1 MSRVRIGVISDTHGL
16 LRSQAETILQGCQ
29 HIIHAGDLDH
39 PSILTELASIA
50 PTTAV
55 RGNMD
60 VGPWAQDL
68 KTTERLRLDQW
79 SILVV
84 HSISDLPDPLGD
96 TDIVIFGHS
105 HKFSQEKREGR
116 LYQPGERR
124 PEALSAPCEHGCP
137 QPGKRGQGGASAP
150 PVKALNQRLSTVC
163 SGAVGGRSPA
173 APWLWGA

>member
-16 LRSQAETILQGCQ
+16 LRSQAKTILQGCQ

-116 LYQPGERR
+116 LYLNPGSAGPRRFLLPVSMAVLSLGKEAKVERV
-124 PEALSAPCEHGCP
+124 LLQS
-137 QPGKRGQGGASAP
+137 K
-150 PVKALNQRLSTVC
+150 L
-163 SGAVGGRSPA
+163 
-173 APWLWGA
+173 